1 MATKDA
7 QDKLK
12 KSFDTSPTELR
23 RREAERAVSSVNSI
37 ASSTVDRSLSIT
49 EQTEIN
55 RAKKQ
60 VVEVETK
67 TGGIDVFKNIP
78 VSSDTG
84 TTKPF
89 KIFDSQKS
97 QSLQDILFINVADSE
112 TATLFLVLSE
122 LDIDTYSG
130 TYTNQVLFD
139 HPTTVSLLYNYTLR
153 AATTLVSDQATTNQT
168 SLREAAFL
176 GDLNLISSGKR
187 FFIYIYKR
195 AADGTLNVTV
205 IK

>member
-12 KSFDTSPTELR
+12 KSFDTSPTDLR
-23 RREAERAVSSVNSI
+23 RREAERAVRGVNSI
-37 ASSTVDRSLSIT
+37 ASSTLDRSLSIT

-78 VSSDTG
+78 VSSDSG
-84 TTKPF
+84 TTKPL

-112 TATLFLVLSE
+112 TATMFVVLSE

-130 TYTNQVLFD
+130 NYTNQVLFD

-168 SLREAAFL
+168 SLRQAAFL
-176 GDLNLISSGKR
+176 GDLNLISKGKG

-195 AADGTLNVTV
+195 ATDGTLNVTV

>member
-7 QDKLK
+7 QDKLR
-12 KSFDTSPTELR
+12 KSFDTTPTDLR
-23 RREAERAVSSVNSI
+23 RREAEI
-37 ASSTVDRSLSIT
+37 AGRIANPIAPSTVDRSLSIT

-78 VSSDTG
+78 VSSDSG
-84 TTKPF
+84 TTKPL

-97 QSLQDILFINVADSE
+97 QTLQDILFINVADSE
-112 TATLFLVLSE
+112 TATIFLILSE

-130 TYTNQVLFD
+130 SYTNQVLFD

-153 AATTLVSDQATTNQT
+153 AASTLVSDQATSNQT
-168 SLREAAFL
+168 SLRHAAFL

>member
-7 QDKLK
+7 QDKLRR
-12 KSFDTSPTELR
+12 SYDTSPTELR

-78 VSSDTG
+78 VSSDAG

-112 TATLFLVLSE
+112 TATLFLILSE

-130 TYTNQVLFD
+130 TYNNQVLFD
-139 HPTTVSLLYNYTLR
+139 HPSTVSLLYNYTLR

-168 SLREAAFL
+168 SLRQAAFL

-195 AADGTLNVTV
+195 AEDGTLNVTV